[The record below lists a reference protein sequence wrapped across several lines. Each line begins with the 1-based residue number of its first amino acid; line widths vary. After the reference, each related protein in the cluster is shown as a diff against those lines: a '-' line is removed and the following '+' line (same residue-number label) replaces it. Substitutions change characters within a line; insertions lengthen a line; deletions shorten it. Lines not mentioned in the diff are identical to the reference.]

1 VAQQY
6 ALGIEPIAMMRA
18 QMDIVHKVTVAQIGG
33 SGSDTRSP
41 EERAAIEGWARDLAA
56 GQLHRLWQL
65 LLKGYEEV
73 KTAPDPLVAAQ
84 MALLRVLHAADM
96 PDPGSLVKKLE
107 DIASRPVVMAAAPAG
122 ENGDGSGGGSPAACS
137 RTGARGAGLGGTGRA
152 GGASRAAGRIVDAA
166 VRAGDRVARRVSALS
181 VGAGAAGRSFGRH
194 RKALQRDRRAVAG
207 GRDDAVSSGEAQP
220 SRGNHGSSAAH
231 QAMLEDPLV
240 KAAFAAFPDAK
251 IIDED
256 SSREHQARP
265 WGQSRSRHA

>member
-122 ENGDGSGGGSPAACS
+122 ENGDGSGGGSPACMFPH
-137 RTGARGAGLGGTGRA
+137 RCPWRWTGRNWS
-152 GGASRAAGRIVDAA
+152 SRWSIT
-166 VRAGDRVARRVSALS
+166 RRWS
-181 VGAGAAGRSFGRH
+181 
-194 RKALQRDRRAVAG
+194 DRRCG
-207 GRDDAVSSGEAQP
+207 CPCG
-220 SRGNHGSSAAH
+220 
-231 QAMLEDPLV
+231 
-240 KAAFAAFPDAK
+240 
-251 IIDED
+251 
-256 SSREHQARP
+256 
-265 WGQSRSRHA
+265 